1 MAGRHKDRKRRPL
14 ARLIKPM
21 KRRSVDLA
29 SSSEEV
35 CLILATSLTTSGILQ
50 VLKKT
55 KGPLS
60 SVT

>member
-1 MAGRHKDRKRRPL
+1 
-14 ARLIKPM
+14 M

-29 SSSEEV
+29 SSSGEV
-35 CLILATSLTTSGILQ
+35 CLILATSLMASGILQ